1 LLVLD
6 HKELKMVEPFVA
18 RENES
23 QGKPDQPEELA
34 PLRKMQ
40 RQVQAIR
47 FADRLGKAAN
57 QKESLESD
65 DVVLEVAEAVAKHWL
80 DVRLHYLYVHSSGDG
95 IISDRRVPVL
105 GFCRGC
111 VGLDLSARHDDG
123 GLVRTNGFR
132 LIAKQDQSV
141 PE

>member
-1 LLVLD
+1 MLVLD

-23 QGKPDQPEELA
+23 QDKPDQPEELA

-57 QKESLESD
+57 QKESLD
-65 DVVLEVAEAVAKHWL
+65 DVVLGVAEAVAKHWL
-80 DVRLHYLYVHSSGDG
+80 DVRLHYLYVH
-95 IISDRRVPVL
+95 
-105 GFCRGC
+105 
-111 VGLDLSARHDDG
+111 
-123 GLVRTNGFR
+123 
-132 LIAKQDQSV
+132 
-141 PE
+141 

>member
-1 LLVLD
+1 MLVLD

-23 QGKPDQPEELA
+23 QDKPDQPEELA

-57 QKESLESD
+57 QKESLDD

-80 DVRLHYLYVHSSGDG
+80 GVRLHYLYVH
-95 IISDRRVPVL
+95 
-105 GFCRGC
+105 
-111 VGLDLSARHDDG
+111 
-123 GLVRTNGFR
+123 
-132 LIAKQDQSV
+132 
-141 PE
+141 